1 MVAMVRMEVSSVMSL
16 AIGSIMRISQTRI
29 SNFLKVAN
37 IHSSNTYCRVKLLS
51 FGSHEVIVRQ
61 RLMNNRWVVLCP
73 TSKQSHS
80 ILIMFWL
87 KDLKVSWDVWKCEY
101 DQRVS
106 DELTTPGSMSCW
118 LQPAAKMDGRLLFM
132 LVIMIIIITDISGV
146 FMLFI
151 YFLGFVKNLM
161 APAAALMDPKNGVYN
176 YGAMSPVQDD
186 NKMTRNLSASGN
198 TPNGIWTY
206 WLCICLFH

>member
-16 AIGSIMRISQTRI
+16 AIGSIMRISQTQI

-51 FGSHEVIVRQ
+51 FGSHEVIVRR
-61 RLMNNRWVVLCP
+61 RLMNNRWFA

-106 DELTTPGSMSCW
+106 DELTTLGSMSSW
-118 LQPAAKMDGRLLFM
+118 LQPAAKMDGRLMFM

-151 YFLGFVKNLM
+151 YFLGFVKNLGSSCSFDG
-161 APAAALMDPKNGVYN
+161 PEKRCV
-176 YGAMSPVQDD
+176 
-186 NKMTRNLSASGN
+186 
-198 TPNGIWTY
+198 
-206 WLCICLFH
+206 